1 MRNISFLVERGIYVQ
16 IFKQNITPNENLLNY
31 SPSLRD
37 YRYDKVE
44 SSTTRLLIGPV
55 SSSLT
60 TFRFNFFLLSFSHHR
75 LIYLPSLLLSSHRE
89 NSCFDK
95 REHRSR
101 QFFFLRWPLVDFWL
115 GFNSLQAGRSL
126 PSPPVSRHHT
136 PPILRSSN
144 YFSPT
149 SQV

>member
-75 LIYLPSLLLSSHRE
+75 LIYLPSLLLSPHRE

-95 REHRSR
+95 RDHRSR